1 MYDNSAHRIIFQIVS
16 TGSRV
21 VGRAFVE
28 AYKQANASS
37 KYAAAA
43 GAAGTSNA
51 FSDRKY
57 GGLSLDEACRI
68 LNVKTPDSSGKLTGL
83 TMDDIAAQYKRLYD
97 ANDPT
102 KGGSFYI
109 QSKVY
114 RAHERLQAQLGKDEA
129 VKETIENA
137 REAPKVYKDKPS

>member
-1 MYDNSAHRIIFQIVS
+1 MAHRIIFQIVA

-28 AYKQANASS
+28 AYKQANASH

-43 GAAGTSNA
+43 ATSGATNSFA
-51 FSDRKY
+51 DRKFS
-57 GGLSLDEACRI
+57 GLSLDEACRI
-68 LNVKTPDSSGKLTGL
+68 LNVKTPDTGGKLTGL
-83 TMDDIAAQYKRLYD
+83 TMEEVAAQYKRLYD
-97 ANDPT
+97 ANDPA

-114 RAHERLQAQLGKDEA
+114 RAMERLQAQLGKEEA
-129 VKETIENA
+129 IKAEMDSARGDVKM
-137 REAPKVYKDKPS
+137 YKDRPA

>member
-1 MYDNSAHRIIFQIVS
+1 MAHRIIFQIVA

-28 AYKQANASS
+28 AYKQANASH

-43 GAAGTSNA
+43 AASGHPKGRA
-51 FSDRKY
+51 ID
-57 GGLSLDEACRI
+57 GLTLDEACRI
-68 LNVKTPDSSGKLTGL
+68 LNVKIPDGNGKLTGL
-83 TMDDIAAQYKRLYD
+83 TMEEVASQYKRLYD
-97 ANDPT
+97 ANDPA

-114 RAHERLQAQLGKDEA
+114 RAQERISSQLSKDEA
-129 VKETIENA
+129 VKDAMASA
-137 REAPKVYKDKPS
+137 REMPKIYNDSKPPSR